1 MKVNICLVR
10 QEIRCLYRS
19 RPYRGAIVAVSSP
32 IVYPIKARDNW
43 HLKCLKHQPMIIYIP
58 NLLTLARIGLVPW
71 LVVLLQKQ
79 QFTLSLLV
87 FIVAGITDA
96 LDGFIAKRF
105 NAETYLGSLL
115 DPLADKGLL
124 VSSYIMLSVMGLIP
138 FWLMVAVVFR
148 DVVIVGGYLL
158 MVLFFGSVKMEP
170 LIISKLNTFMQIAYI
185 VLVLGALA
193 IQYDLSSVQ
202 PVFSYL
208 VLSTSVISGLAYVYI
223 WSVKATN
230 TDEGDAL

>member
-1 MKVNICLVR
+1 
-10 QEIRCLYRS
+10 
-19 RPYRGAIVAVSSP
+19 
-32 IVYPIKARDNW
+32 
-43 HLKCLKHQPMIIYIP
+43 MIIYIP

-87 FIVAGITDA
+87 FIIAGITDA

-138 FWLMVAVVFR
+138 FWLMVTVVFR
-148 DVVIVGGYLL
+148 DVIIVGGYLL

-170 LIISKLNTFMQIAYI
+170 LVVSKLNTFTQIAYI

-193 IQYDLSSVQ
+193 MQYDFSAIQ
-202 PVFSYL
+202 PLFNYA
-208 VLSTSVISGLAYVYI
+208 VLLTTVISGLAYVYI

-230 TDEGDAL
+230 TDEGSTL

>member
-1 MKVNICLVR
+1 M
-10 QEIRCLYRS
+10 
-19 RPYRGAIVAVSSP
+19 
-32 IVYPIKARDNW
+32 
-43 HLKCLKHQPMIIYIP
+43 MIYVP

-87 FIVAGITDA
+87 FIIAGLTDA

-124 VSSYIMLSVMGLIP
+124 VSSYIMLSVMEVIP
-138 FWLMVAVVFR
+138 FWLMVTVVFR

-170 LIISKLNTFMQIAYI
+170 LVVSKVNTFTQIAYI

-193 IQYDLSSVQ
+193 LQYDFGTIQAVLN
-202 PVFSYL
+202 YL
-208 VLSTSVISGLAYVYI
+208 VLLTSVISGLAYVYI

-230 TDEGDAL
+230 TSEGSDL